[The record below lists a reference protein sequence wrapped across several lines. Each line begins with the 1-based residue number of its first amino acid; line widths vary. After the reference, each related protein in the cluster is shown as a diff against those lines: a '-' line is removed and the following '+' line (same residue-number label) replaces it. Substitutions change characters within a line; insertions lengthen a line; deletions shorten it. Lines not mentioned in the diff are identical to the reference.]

1 MSPTTLPAVGGAW
14 MVTPAVATTRFDRAR
29 TCGAAVTLVDLEDSV
44 APHDKDAAR
53 ELAADFFA
61 TASPAGPLAGVR
73 MNSLLTR
80 EGIQDLL
87 ALADYASRPPLVLVP
102 KVESARDIEIAAT
115 ALDRDGH
122 APQIWAL
129 IETPRAIENAAS
141 ILRAP
146 RLAGALFGAAD
157 YALLTGGA
165 RTWEA
170 LLHARSVLAN
180 SAAAAGVAVVDSPY
194 FDLDNLDGLRREA
207 ELAKA
212 LGYVGKTAVHPSQV
226 PVINEAFRP
235 SEEELAHARA
245 VVAARQKNGASI
257 TSVDGRMIGAPF
269 YAAAVA
275 LTQRAD
281 LTSDRTGSEGVRP

>member
-1 MSPTTLPAVGGAW
+1 
-14 MVTPAVATTRFDRAR
+14 MVTPAVATGRFHRAR
-29 TCGAAVTLVDLEDSV
+29 TCGAAITLVDLEDSV
-44 APHDKDAAR
+44 ALHDKDTAR
-53 ELAADFFA
+53 TLAADFFT
-61 TASPAGPLAGVR
+61 TAPSDGPLAGVR

-80 EGIQDLL
+80 DGIRDLL
-87 ALADYASRPPLVLVP
+87 AMADYPSRPPLVLVP

-115 ALDRDGH
+115 ALDRDGYT
-122 APQIWAL
+122 PQIWAL
-129 IETPRAIENAAS
+129 IETPRAIEDAAS

-180 SAAAAGVAVVDSPY
+180 SAAAAGVAVVDSP
-194 FDLDNLDGLRREA
+194 FFELDDLEGLRREA
-207 ELAKA
+207 ELARA
-212 LGYVGKTAVHPSQV
+212 LGYVGKTAVHPRQV
-226 PVINEAFRP
+226 PVITEAFRP

-245 VVAARQKNGASI
+245 IVAARRRSGASI
-257 TSVDGRMIGAPF
+257 TSVDGQMVGAPF

-275 LTQRAD
+275 LAERAD
-281 LTSDRTGSEGVRP
+281 QHP

>member
-1 MSPTTLPAVGGAW
+1 
-14 MVTPAVATTRFDRAR
+14 MVTPAVATGRFDRAR

-44 APHDKDAAR
+44 APHHKDTAR
-53 ELAADFFA
+53 ELAAGFFTTA
-61 TASPAGPLAGVR
+61 TAGGPVAGVR

-80 EGIQDLL
+80 DGIRDLL
-87 ALADYASRPPLVLVP
+87 ALADYPSRPPLVLVP
-102 KVESARDIEIAAT
+102 KVESARDIEITAT
-115 ALDRDGH
+115 ALDRDGY

-129 IETPRAIENAAS
+129 IESPRAIEEAAS

-157 YALLTGGA
+157 YALLTGGR

-180 SAAAAGVAVVDSPY
+180 SAAAAGVAVVDSP
-194 FDLDNLDGLRREA
+194 FFELDDLEGLLREA

-235 SEEELAHARA
+235 SEAELAHARA
-245 VVAARQKNGASI
+245 VVAARQQNGASI
-257 TSVDGRMIGAPF
+257 TSVGGQMVGAPF

-275 LTQRAD
+275 LTERA
-281 LTSDRTGSEGVRP
+281 EQNP